1 MNLTSVP
8 LILSVV
14 LLLVGTYFWEFWL
27 CRIFE
32 NYPVFYADLSIK
44 KGEKNLHKADGK
56 REIKYIFIS
65 ILFLFLQE
73 RWNGKKMCWDIIGI
87 IFSFISLLSFLS
99 ILVFFFTF
107 YSSQFSSV
115 IFFAYLSMRWNTLS
129 RVRIVLYCIV
139 LYWVVLYCIILY
151 SIGLDCIVLY
161 FIELNWI
168 ELYCIVLYCIVLYF
182 IVLYCIVLYCIVLYC
197 IVLYCIVLYW
207 VVLYWIV

>member
-1 MNLTSVP
+1 M
-8 LILSVV
+8 
-14 LLLVGTYFWEFWL
+14 
-27 CRIFE
+27 
-32 NYPVFYADLSIK
+32 FYADLSIK

-107 YSSQFSSV
+107 DSSQFSSV

-129 RVRIVLYCIV
+129 RVRIVLYCNVLYCIVLYCIVLYCIVIYSIVLYWIV

-151 SIGLDCIVLY
+151 SIRLDCVVLCCIIFY
-161 FIELNWI
+161 WIELNCI
-168 ELYCIVLYCIVLYF
+168 LLYCTA
-182 IVLYCIVLYCIVLYC
+182 
-197 IVLYCIVLYW
+197 
-207 VVLYWIV
+207 